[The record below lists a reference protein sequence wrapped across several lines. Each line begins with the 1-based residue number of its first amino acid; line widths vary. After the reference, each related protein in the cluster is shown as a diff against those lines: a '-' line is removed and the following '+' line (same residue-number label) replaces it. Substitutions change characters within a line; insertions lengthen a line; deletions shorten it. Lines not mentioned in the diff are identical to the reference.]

1 MTEQKIKDIISNEEN
16 VSVMKSLFEAIAYE
30 ETIRS
35 IIEPMQ
41 QEIVDF
47 HKFKMAP
54 EWVARGI
61 RESEIITKPSDM
73 YLASEGDKDLYFKE
87 LENGY
92 IKVRCLPSKKGNCPL
107 LEAESFVRDIK
118 VEVAN
123 HFESQIGIS
132 YNDISWSLS
141 KYKTYYDLLLTM
153 FAPSVKEMMT

>member
-1 MTEQKIKDIISNEEN
+1 MTEQKLKNIVSNRDN

-41 QEIVDF
+41 QEIVDS
-47 HKFKMAP
+47 HRFKIAP

-61 RESEIITKPSDM
+61 RDSIFVTTPSDM
-73 YLASEGDKDLYFKE
+73 YLASKGDQDLYFKE

-107 LEAESFVRDIK
+107 LEAESLVRDVKI
-118 VEVAN
+118 EVAN

-153 FAPSVKEMMT
+153 FAQPVKEMMT